1 MKYVYFLLLAAA
13 ALPAQDLGDVI
24 DGMEFHY
31 NRLATLQTD
40 FEQTLFYGGTPR
52 DVQRGTLYLYRPR
65 KIRWD
70 YTKPKGQVLVGDGE
84 IMKMYSPR
92 TNQVR
97 TMELTDTA
105 DMRAPLAFLL
115 GGLNLKRQFK
125 NLELATI
132 DGKPAMAGE
141 GRTGNEGFTKVEFFY
156 DPEADFRL
164 DKLRVYMRNDSIMV
178 FEFDNEIVNV
188 RLDESMFEFE
198 APPGAEILSEQQIGG
213 GD

>member
-1 MKYVYFLLLAAA
+1 MRYVLLLLVAS
-13 ALPAQDLGDVI
+13 ALPAQHLGDVI
-24 DGMEFHY
+24 EGMEFHY
-31 NRLATLQTD
+31 NRLATLQTE
-40 FEQTLFYGGTPR
+40 FEQTLLYGGSPR

-70 YTKPKGQVLVGDGE
+70 YTKPKGQLLIGDGE

-97 TMELTDTA
+97 TMQLTDTA

-115 GGLNLKRQFK
+115 GGLNLRRQFK

-132 DGKPAMAGE
+132 DGKPAMVGQ
-141 GRTGNEGFTKVEFFY
+141 GRTGKEGFTKVEFFY
-156 DPEADFRL
+156 DPGADFRL
-164 DKLRVYMRNDSIMV
+164 DKLQVYMRNDAIMV
-178 FEFDNEIVNV
+178 FTFDNEIVNV
-188 RLDESMFEFE
+188 KLDESMFEFK

-213 GD
+213 GE